1 MLYYIIKSNE
11 FIQNY
16 VQYNIIYYTGQF
28 AERRKFNVRYLFIK
42 IVNSTLMFHKT
53 QKKFTLTCLYYA

>member
-1 MLYYIIKSNE
+1 MLYYIKSNE

-28 AERRKFNVRYLFIK
+28 AERSKFNVPTLF
-42 IVNSTLMFHKT
+42 V
-53 QKKFTLTCLYYA
+53 Y